1 MSEPERDEDLVRRF
15 ADGEVDAFTVLV
27 QRHQQRVYSLCRRIL
42 GDADAAA
49 DVAQDTFLTVLRKI
63 DGFRGDAAFT
73 TWLHRV
79 AVNACYDE
87 LRRARRR
94 PMLHVVADGDREH
107 EPGPPA
113 VDHADE
119 VAGTRD
125 AASALAHVPEEFRV
139 ALVLADVH
147 DMAYEQIAQ
156 ILEVP
161 IGTVKSRV
169 HRGRLSLARA
179 MGIVDDRDDRARRAA
194 TGHQRPAG
202 GEPAMDARASEQ
214 EP

>member
-1 MSEPERDEDLVRRF
+1 MTEAERDEDLVRRF
-15 ADGEVDAFTVLV
+15 RAGEPDAFTDLV
-27 QRHQQRVYSLCRRIL
+27 RRHQQRVYSLCLRVL

-49 DVAQDTFLTVLRKI
+49 DVAQDTFLTVLRKL

-87 LRRARRR
+87 LRRKRRR
-94 PMLHVVADGDREH
+94 PMLHVAADDDLEH
-107 EPGPPA
+107 EPGPPT

-125 AASALAHVPEEFRV
+125 AAAALGSIPEEFRV
-139 ALVLADVH
+139 ALVLADVQ
-147 DMAYEQIAQ
+147 DMAYDQIAQ
-156 ILEVP
+156 VLDVP

-169 HRGRLSLARA
+169 HRGRLALATA
-179 MGIVDDRDDRARRAA
+179 LGI
-194 TGHQRPAG
+194 
-202 GEPAMDARASEQ
+202 EPGVREPLAPPQTSEQ

>member
-1 MSEPERDEDLVRRF
+1 MTEVERDEDLVRRF
-15 ADGEVDAFTVLV
+15 RAGESEAFTDLV
-27 QRHQQRVYSLCRRIL
+27 RRHQQRVFSLCVRVL
-42 GDADAAA
+42 GDQDAAA
-49 DVAQDTFLTVLRKI
+49 DVAQETFLTVLRKL

-87 LRRARRR
+87 LRKRTRR
-94 PMLHVVADGDREH
+94 PMLHVATGDGPDH
-107 EPGPPA
+107 EPGLPV

-119 VAGTRD
+119 VAGTHD
-125 AASALAHVPEEFRV
+125 VATALTTIPEEFRV
-139 ALVLADVH
+139 AVVLADVQ

-156 ILEVP
+156 VLDVP

-169 HRGRLSLARA
+169 HRGRLALASA
-179 MGIVDDRDDRARRAA
+179 LGIA
-194 TGHQRPAG
+194 PASR
-202 GEPAMDARASEQ
+202 EPAAPPRASEQ

>member
-1 MSEPERDEDLVRRF
+1 MTDPERDEDLVRRF
-15 ADGEVDAFTVLV
+15 RDGDTDAFTLLV

-49 DVAQDTFLTVLRKI
+49 DVAQDTFITVLRKI

-79 AVNACYDE
+79 TVNACYDE

-94 PMLHVVADGDREH
+94 PMLHVVADGDRER
-107 EPGPPA
+107 EPGPPVA
-113 VDHADE
+113 DHADE
-119 VAGTRD
+119 VAGARD
-125 AASALAHVPEEFRV
+125 AASALALVPEEFRV
-139 ALVLADVH
+139 VLVLADVH

-156 ILEVP
+156 VLGVP

-169 HRGRLSLARA
+169 HRGRLALARA
-179 MGIVDDRDDRARRAA
+179 MGIESGRGDNEHAG
-194 TGHQRPAG
+194 TGAPTD
-202 GEPAMDARASEQ
+202 GEPVLGAGASEQ

>member
-1 MSEPERDEDLVRRF
+1 VTEAERDEDLVRRF
-15 ADGEVDAFTVLV
+15 RAGESEAFTDLV
-27 QRHQQRVYSLCRRIL
+27 RRHQRRVYAVCLRVL

-49 DVAQDTFLTVLRKI
+49 DVAQDTFITVLRKL

-87 LRRARRR
+87 LRRKRRR
-94 PMLHVVADGDREH
+94 PLLHVVTDDGPEH

-113 VDHADE
+113 PDHADE

-125 AASALAHVPEEFRV
+125 VAAALASIPEEFRV
-139 ALVLADVH
+139 TLVLADVQ
-147 DMAYEQIAQ
+147 DMAYEQISKV
-156 ILEVP
+156 LDVP
-161 IGTVKSRV
+161 VGTVKSRV
-169 HRGRLSLARA
+169 HRGRLALAAALGFDPRREPH
-179 MGIVDDRDDRARRAA
+179 DDAA
-194 TGHQRPAG
+194 T
-202 GEPAMDARASEQ
+202 SEQ

>member
-1 MSEPERDEDLVRRF
+1 VTEAERDEELVRRFRAGEPEAFTDLVRR
-15 ADGEVDAFTVLV
+15 
-27 QRHQQRVYSLCRRIL
+27 HQHRVYSVCLRVL

-49 DVAQDTFLTVLRKI
+49 DVAQDTFLTVLRKL

-87 LRRARRR
+87 LRRKRRR
-94 PMLHVVADGDREH
+94 PMLHAVAEDGPEH
-107 EPGPPA
+107 EAGPPA
-113 VDHADE
+113 PDHADE

-125 AASALAHVPEEFRV
+125 VATALASIPEEFRM

-147 DMAYEQIAQ
+147 DMAYEQISRV
-156 ILEVP
+156 LDVP
-161 IGTVKSRV
+161 VGTVKSRV
-169 HRGRLSLARA
+169 HRGRLALAAALGIDLAREP
-179 MGIVDDRDDRARRAA
+179 GGRAQ
-194 TGHQRPAG
+194 T
-202 GEPAMDARASEQ
+202 SEQ

>member
-1 MSEPERDEDLVRRF
+1 MTEPEPERDEDLVRRF
-15 ADGEVDAFTVLV
+15 RAGETDAFTTLV
-27 QRHQQRVYSLCRRIL
+27 QRHQQRVYSVCIRVL

-63 DGFRGDAAFT
+63 DGFRGEAAFT

-87 LRRARRR
+87 LRRKRRR
-94 PMLHVVADGDREH
+94 PMLHVVAEGDREH
-107 EPGPPA
+107 EPGPP
-113 VDHADE
+113 VTDHADE

-125 AASALAHVPEEFRV
+125 AAAALALVPEEFRV

-147 DMAYEQIAQ
+147 DMAYQQIAQ
-156 ILEVP
+156 VLDVP

-169 HRGRLSLARA
+169 HRGRLALGRA
-179 MGIVDDRDDRARRAA
+179 MGLGIGE
-194 TGHQRPAG
+194 TGGAG
-202 GEPAMDARASEQ
+202 GREPTATPGPSEVQ
-214 EP
+214 P

>member
-1 MSEPERDEDLVRRF
+1 VTEAERDEALVSRFRAGEPEAFTELVRR
-15 ADGEVDAFTVLV
+15 
-27 QRHQQRVYSLCRRIL
+27 HQHRVYSVCLRVM

-49 DVAQDTFLTVLRKI
+49 DVAQDTFLIVLRKL

-87 LRRARRR
+87 LRRRRRR
-94 PMLHVVADGDREH
+94 PMLHVAADDGSER

-113 VDHADE
+113 PDHADE

-125 AASALAHVPEEFRV
+125 AAAALASIPEEFRV
-139 ALVLADVH
+139 ALVLADVQ
-147 DMAYEQIAQ
+147 DMAYEQIARV
-156 ILEVP
+156 LDVP
-161 IGTVKSRV
+161 VGTVKSRV
-169 HRGRLSLARA
+169 HRGRLALAA
-179 MGIVDDRDDRARRAA
+179 ALGIDPSAREPHGRAR
-194 TGHQRPAG
+194 T
-202 GEPAMDARASEQ
+202 SEQ